1 MAQARAQR
9 VVPPEEMAQIK
20 AQTKALEAAAK
31 AMSLYLLFAIGFK
44 GGVSVALQAAQAKL
58 ISQQQTAHPFFWA
71 AFVVVGDGMAASS
84 AQLLKPPAALASR

>member
-1 MAQARAQR
+1 MPSAATAQLMSALFSTLG
-9 VVPPEEMAQIK
+9 PE
-20 AQTKALEAAAK
+20 L
-31 AMSLYLLFAIGFK
+31 K

-58 ISQQQTAHPFFWA
+58 IAQKETAHPFFWA